1 MIPVV
6 STELVYWLF
15 GCPSRNAHNRRLAR
29 LDLCMKMNAG
39 QLEAVDTIH
48 MFVLRTFLEEC
59 AVRAGHGLQEIQDHS
74 SIFRLVML
82 GF

>member
-1 MIPVV
+1 
-6 STELVYWLF
+6 
-15 GCPSRNAHNRRLAR
+15 
-29 LDLCMKMNAG
+29 MKMNAG